1 MKTMKTICVVG
12 LGYIGLP
19 TASLLARKGY
29 AVHGMDVRADVVRA
43 LNSGEILIHE
53 PGLAKVVE
61 EAVSSGRLKAYE
73 TPTEA
78 DIFIL
83 ALPTPFMEGKKP
95 DLSYVR
101 AGVAEIA
108 PFVRPGNIIILE
120 STSPVGTTEKICHWL
135 HETRPELVIPG
146 QPGGKGEQLYVAHCP
161 ERVLPG
167 KILQELVENDRI
179 VGGVDVASTQ
189 KVAEFYKT
197 FVNGAVLETNART
210 AELSKLVENSF
221 RDVNIA
227 FANELSIICEKLD
240 IDVWETIRLANR
252 HPRVNILNPGTGVG
266 GHCISVDPWFIVDA
280 APKEARL
287 IRMARETNDYK
298 ADWVYEHIEAQ
309 ASGFKKPVI
318 ACFGLAFK
326 PDIDDL
332 RESPAMHIT
341 ERLASHKDW
350 TILVVEPYLQELPFN
365 IDKLGN
371 VKLVNIEDALK
382 IADIVAFL
390 VAHSQFYLIDDAILY
405 EKIVIDPCGIFNK
418 HNYRN
423 C

>member
-19 TASLLARKGY
+19 TASLLAVKGY
-29 AVHGMDVRADVVRA
+29 DVHGMDVRADVVRA

-53 PGLAKVVE
+53 PGLADVVK

-73 TPTEA
+73 IPTEA

-108 PFVRPGNIIILE
+108 KFVKPGNIIILE
-120 STSPVGTTEKICHWL
+120 STSPVGTTEKICQWL
-135 HETRPELVIPG
+135 HEARPNLAIPG
-146 QPGGKGEQLYVAHCP
+146 QPGGSGDQIYVAHCP

-167 KILQELVENDRI
+167 KILHELVENDRI
-179 VGGVDVASTQ
+179 VGGVDAAST
-189 KVAEFYKT
+189 KIVAEFYKT
-197 FVNGAVLETNART
+197 FVKGAVLETNARA
-210 AELSKLVENSF
+210 AELSKLAENSF

-227 FANELSIICEKLD
+227 FANELSVICEKLG

-280 APKEARL
+280 APEEARL
-287 IRMARETNDYK
+287 IRTAREVNDYK
-298 ADWVYEHIEAQ
+298 ADWVYEHIVKEA
-309 ASGFKKPVI
+309 AKFDKPII
-318 ACFGLAFK
+318 ACLGLAFK
-326 PDIDDL
+326 PNIDDL
-332 RESPAMHIT
+332 RESPAVHIT
-341 ERLASHKDW
+341 QRLASHANW
-350 TILVVEPYLQELPFN
+350 TILVVEPYARELPKSLRN
-365 IDKLGN
+365 LSN
-371 VKLVNIEDALK
+371 VVLCSMEDALQHAN
-382 IADIVAFL
+382 ILAML
-390 VAHSQFYLIDDAILY
+390 VAHTQFKSIASENIY
-405 EKIVIDPCGIFNK
+405 ERIVVDPCGLFKTN
-418 HNYRN
+418 
-423 C
+423 